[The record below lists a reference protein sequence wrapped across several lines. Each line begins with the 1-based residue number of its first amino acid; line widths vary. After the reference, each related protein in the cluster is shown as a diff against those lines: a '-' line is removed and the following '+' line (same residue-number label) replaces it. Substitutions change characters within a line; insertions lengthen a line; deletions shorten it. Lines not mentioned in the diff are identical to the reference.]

1 MRILAESAVEE
12 AKVRIEGRCKH
23 GYRCVARSTG
33 SKTRKRDVGREF
45 SPWGSN
51 GGRRGARDDRMV
63 RNPAGTID
71 VRHLRCLPGRVGPA
85 SSPRGTGRRC
95 AESESLRIVRTGARD
110 REGRCSGGQTSCVA
124 GPFDKAQGERLKN

>member
-1 MRILAESAVEE
+1 M
-12 AKVRIEGRCKH
+12 KY
-23 GYRCVARSTG
+23 GYRCIVRSAG
-33 SKTRKRDVGREF
+33 SKIRKRD
-45 SPWGSN
+45 
-51 GGRRGARDDRMV
+51 GGRKLPSWRPGGSSGRARDGRLV
-63 RNPAGTID
+63 RNPPGTID

-95 AESESLRIVRTGARD
+95 AESESLRIVRTTARD